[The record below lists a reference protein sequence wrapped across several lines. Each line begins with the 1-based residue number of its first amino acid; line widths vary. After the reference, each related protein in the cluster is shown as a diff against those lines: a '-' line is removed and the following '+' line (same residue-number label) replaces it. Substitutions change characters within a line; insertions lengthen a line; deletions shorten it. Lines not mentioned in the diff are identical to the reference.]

1 MNTVFFVL
9 DIFHGIYVKNLRAE
23 YPFISFPSHVNY
35 GHLTELAQENI
46 EICKNLEGE
55 DRSDFI
61 QSHLDDYYFA
71 MNVVTAPKV
80 LRYYRI
86 IR

>member
-1 MNTVFFVL
+1 M
-9 DIFHGIYVKNLRAE
+9 K
-23 YPFISFPSHVNY
+23 
-35 GHLTELAQENI
+35 HLTELAQENI

-55 DRSDFI
+55 DRSNFI

-80 LRYYRI
+80 LRYYRELFVKLVKNFGH
-86 IR
+86 

>member
-1 MNTVFFVL
+1 M
-9 DIFHGIYVKNLRAE
+9 K
-23 YPFISFPSHVNY
+23 
-35 GHLTELAQENI
+35 HLTELAQENI
-46 EICKNLEGE
+46 EICKTLEGE

-80 LRYYRI
+80 LRYYRELFVKLVKNFGH
-86 IR
+86 